1 MQNSKRE
8 STGIGTAPLTGGVLA
23 PTFVDAAEV
32 AGAAGYLTGNGRTPP
47 RSQAPPAE
55 NPAYKKPRP

>member
-8 STGIGTAPLTGGVLA
+8 STGNGTAPLTGGALS

-32 AGAAGYLTGNGRTPP
+32 AGTAGYLTGSDRTSPIG
-47 RSQAPPAE
+47 
-55 NPAYKKPRP
+55 KPRT

>member
-8 STGIGTAPLTGGVLA
+8 STGNGTAPLTGGVLA

-32 AGAAGYLTGNGRTPP
+32 AGAAGYLTGSGRASPV
-47 RSQAPPAE
+47 S
-55 NPAYKKPRP
+55 NPRP